1 MDAHLQE
8 LAENQADTVAAWQ
21 LLAAGWTRRMVD
33 DRSKRHGWR
42 VVHRGVYALSA
53 ARLTRRQRWIAAT
66 LSAPDCWLSH
76 ASAGGCW
83 GFRRFEGSFET
94 VTRPGSGGPTAPR
107 RPTRVPV
114 AHPRR
119 SNDGARWDQ
128 TTTAARTVIDLAAH
142 LDHREARRIFREA
155 LRLKATTLPE
165 LQSALSRHPRRRGT
179 KLIGELAARYSAVPY
194 ARSRSDAES
203 RALELLHDARVEPPR
218 VNTRIAG
225 EEADLAWPDR
235 RPIIEIDGPQY
246 HLFPEEDARKEL
258 RWKAAGY
265 TVHRVGSDVV
275 YHQPE
280 RFLSLQDR

>member
-1 MDAHLQE
+1 MH
-8 LAENQADTVAAWQ
+8 
-21 LLAAGWTRRMVD
+21 
-33 DRSKRHGWR
+33 
-42 VVHRGVYALSA
+42 
-53 ARLTRRQRWIAAT
+53 
-66 LSAPDCWLSH
+66 
-76 ASAGGCW
+76 
-83 GFRRFEGSFET
+83 
-94 VTRPGSGGPTAPR
+94 
-107 RPTRVPV
+107 
-114 AHPRR
+114 
-119 SNDGARWDQ
+119 DGIR

-142 LDHREARRIFREA
+142 LDDREARRIFREA

-165 LQSALSRHPRRRGT
+165 LQSALPRHPRRRGT
-179 KLIGELAARYSAVPY
+179 KLTGELAARYSAVPY

-246 HLFPEEDARKEL
+246 TSFPKRMLERSCAGRPP
-258 RWKAAGY
+258 GY